1 MPSSATTQVAPTVS
15 SVPSSATTQVAPQ
28 TATTAVASP
37 ATATAAAPS
46 SEPVPSAFTESTLA
60 TGSQYEVAVNN
71 LVEMGF
77 PRDQVVAAMR
87 AAFNNPD
94 RAADY
99 LMTV

>member
-1 MPSSATTQVAPTVS
+1 VSAPSSATTAVV
-15 SVPSSATTQVAPQ
+15 PQ

-37 ATATAAAPS
+37 TTTTAAAPPAS
-46 SEPVPSAFTESTLA
+46 SEQPVPAAFTESTLA

-71 LVEMGF
+71 LVDMGF

-99 LMTV
+99 LMTVI